1 MFTNKK
7 IILAAAIAAQ
17 GVLASNLL
25 WFEDDTQENEYDPS
39 LEADDADMTEAERE
53 HEGRMLKKKER
64 TDPEQI
70 FYFHGSN
77 DIYKTKP
84 RGEKLK
90 DLWGQLVPDE
100 NVSVEPNPYWY
111 AKFPEFF
118 TQRA

>member
-25 WFEDDTQENEYDPS
+25 WFEDDTEDYGYDPS

-64 TDPEQI
+64 KDP
-70 FYFHGSN
+70 
-77 DIYKTKP
+77 
-84 RGEKLK
+84 
-90 DLWGQLVPDE
+90 
-100 NVSVEPNPYWY
+100 
-111 AKFPEFF
+111 AK
-118 TQRA
+118 